1 MVQQTCRNPGGF
13 FCISFKKELTI
24 GLSVFI
30 VLRVLLDVIHIK
42 HSKNES
48 TYKCLA

>member
-1 MVQQTCRNPGGF
+1 MVQQTCRNPGRF

-30 VLRVLLDVIHIK
+30 VLRVLIDVIHIK
-42 HSKNES
+42 HSKNEIDI
-48 TYKCLA
+48 